1 MGAEHPYLTL
11 PEISHRKIIKVKS
24 LKGGLNGKKRGELF
38 NEYFLVAFLMSGG
51 EGTCSS
57 RGELEAERELWHPC
71 FPL

>member
-1 MGAEHPYLTL
+1 M
-11 PEISHRKIIKVKS
+11 
-24 LKGGLNGKKRGELF
+24 GKKGGELF